1 MNTINIKLECQIK
14 LLRKSLQVCMTAQCI
29 NLGINLETFQ
39 NWFQMAEL
47 SKLREIL

>member
-1 MNTINIKLECQIK
+1 MNTINIKLECRIK
-14 LLRKSLQVCMTAQCI
+14 LLRKSLQVCMTVQCI

-47 SKLREIL
+47 V